1 MYIFTG
7 KGNKREIPS
16 SGNHRNIRWKTV
28 TPQIILCPF
37 GRNRTVFWKDKEKEK
52 KNGSNN
58 GPPIERDYYQRSL
71 LAVLSG
77 TKTPSER
84 LRVTKIINK
93 ANDTELEG
101 YRWVISHNNKNPVS
115 LSTRLIIAR
124 ISLSQSSLNL
134 ADEQIFLSPP
144 LPPPYPKPP
153 KKINNRT
160 KCSFLLFIVN
170 GNICDD
176 FFLCCKNL

>member
-52 KNGSNN
+52 KNGSNI

-134 ADEQIFLSPP
+134 ADEQIFFISTTTPT
-144 LPPPYPKPP
+144 LPQ
-153 KKINNRT
+153 T
-160 KCSFLLFIVN
+160 T
-170 GNICDD
+170 
-176 FFLCCKNL
+176 

>member
-1 MYIFTG
+1 MSVRQISNGFLG
-7 KGNKREIPS
+7 RIKKKR
-16 SGNHRNIRWKTV
+16 NWFKY
-28 TPQIILCPF
+28 
-37 GRNRTVFWKDKEKEK
+37 RTSCRK
-52 KNGSNN
+52 
-58 GPPIERDYYQRSL
+58 RLLLALL

-101 YRWVISHNNKNPVS
+101 YRWVISHNKKNPVS

-124 ISLSQSSLNL
+124 FSLSQSSLNL
-134 ADEQIFLSPP
+134 ADQHFFYHHHY
-144 LPPPYPKPP
+144 PYSTPNHLR
-153 KKINNRT
+153 KINNRT

-176 FFLCCKNL
+176 FFYAVKIVKDRFS